1 MEFVYEYNFYDFI
14 KNFNAINF
22 CTGTEY
28 GADSL
33 VDLKT
38 GVNYI
43 FAYSYAWNYDHKWD
57 ISALCEAGWGYG
69 WGYGYGYGGLSPR
82 LNADGKPYISTLEEI
97 KAMCREY
104 IKNSNKNNLKDG
116 MYNFYL
122 SDGLYQITLENHKFR
137 TTIDAGKPVE

>member
-1 MEFVYEYNFYDFI
+1 MEYIYEYNFYDFI

-22 CTGTEY
+22 CAGTEY

-43 FAYSYAWNYDHKWD
+43 FAYGYAWNYDYKWD
-57 ISALCEAGWGYG
+57 IATLSEAGW
-69 WGYGYGYGGLSPR
+69 GYGGLSPR

-97 KAMCREY
+97 KIMCREY
-104 IKNSNKNNLKDG
+104 IKKNNELGNGK
-116 MYNFYL
+116 YNFHL
-122 SDGLYQITLENHKFR
+122 SDGLYKKSAR
-137 TTIDAGKPVE
+137 